1 MVVVNSR
8 DLLIPALMM
17 NTIPTTSTLEVKGAT
32 QEQEQQVE
40 MQEGTSGM
48 LIKGN
53 KTMTSTL
60 ELLTKQV
67 NLNNKNKKT

>member
-1 MVVVNSR
+1 MVNSR